1 MNAEITT
8 HTDQARA
15 RWAAEYREAR
25 KVRNFER
32 ALLPS
37 GVSSLGMA
45 APFSAY
51 IAAMHHGDSLAFGH
65 MFGVAPAR
73 RYISGPH
80 GVLPA

>member
-1 MNAEITT
+1 MSQSNLQ
-8 HTDQARA
+8 TDQARA

-32 ALLPS
+32 ALLPG

-51 IAAMHHGDSLAFGH
+51 IAAMHHGDSLIFGH
-65 MFGVAPAR
+65 MFGVAPSR